1 MKNILKLLQ
10 TGFLLTIFSIVLAPL
25 QLPAA
30 ESQQSFLPLNA
41 VPSWVETGW
50 MEYRNLYGTGRFDEA
65 EEVRRRVRTKGMR
78 KGIHRFDLLSA
89 TLIEEGEKALLEG
102 DKETALKL
110 GLEAELWSPKNPNPA
125 FFIARVLFYE
135 SPFFPFKSIGY
146 YFSGLSLA
154 LNDFWF
160 SFYFLGR
167 LGLLLVGGLAGSAI
181 FYVVFL
187 VFRYHSLLVH
197 NLQEKQILN
206 LPAAWMGVGVLP
218 LFPLAFGAGLGYSFL
233 ILIGMLWFYMK
244 MNERIVSGIFIA
256 MLGLI
261 PLWGGP
267 VVSWLEA
274 VKSSELLLLGD
285 MTSGRASLPGSSLVV
300 KEEGNYKNDSLVL
313 FALALEEKRAGHY
326 RKALELYH
334 RSVQI
339 QPDQPIIHN
348 NIGNVHFLMGQF
360 DQSIK
365 AYERAQVIDSQ
376 NVASLYNLSIVY
388 RELFRFEEAQLQYN
402 KAQEINLKL
411 TQSYA
416 KRGGAVIDTVFT
428 NKLLWKRLFE
438 SDRRGEEYSERFFGG
453 LFSPLT
459 YKSFPLVLAGFPTVM
474 ALLWFIFSAR
484 YVASHCSLCAKP
496 ICYRCQRRRFDLRI
510 CHNCWTTSKNIQ
522 RKSDLRQIR
531 IMGTR
536 NYRIGRLLS
545 MIFPGSGQLFLGR
558 MFTGT
563 IYLSVFMGILFGL
576 LFQSTM
582 LLVPGE
588 YWTFLGAGSGLG
600 IFVCLP
606 VVYILSFRNIE
617 KIAFR

>member
-1 MKNILKLLQ
+1 MKNILKLLK

-30 ESQQSFLPLNA
+30 ESQQSILSLNSL
-41 VPSWVETGW
+41 PSWVETGW
-50 MEYRNLYGTGRFDEA
+50 MEYRNLYATGRFDKA
-65 EEVRRRVRTKGMR
+65 EEVRRRVRTEGLR
-78 KGIHRFDLLSA
+78 RGIQRFDLFSA
-89 TLIEEGEKALLEG
+89 TLIEEGEKALSEG

-125 FFIARVLFYE
+125 FFIARILFYE
-135 SPFFPFKSIGY
+135 NPFLPIKSIGY

-154 LNDFWF
+154 LVDFWF

-167 LGLLLVGGLAGSAI
+167 LGLLWVGGLAGGSI
-181 FYVVFL
+181 FFVVFL
-187 VFRYHSLLVH
+187 IFRYLSLLVH

-206 LPAAWMGVGVLP
+206 LSAAWIGVGILP
-218 LFPLAFGAGLGYSFL
+218 LFPLALGAGLGYTWL

-244 MNERIVSGIFIA
+244 MNERIVSGIFIV
-256 MLGLI
+256 MLGLT

-274 VKSSELLLLGD
+274 VKSSELVLLGD
-285 MTSGRASLPGSSLVV
+285 ISSGRASLPGSSRVV
-300 KEEGNYKNDSLVL
+300 KEEGNYENDSFVL

-326 RKALELYH
+326 PKALELYQ

-339 QPDQPIIHN
+339 EPDQSIIHN
-348 NIGNVHFLMGQF
+348 NIGNLHFLMGDF
-360 DQSIK
+360 GRSIK

-376 NVASLYNLSIVY
+376 NAASFYNLSIVY
-388 RELFRFEEAQLQYN
+388 RELLRFEEAQHQYN
-402 KAQEINLKL
+402 KAQEIDLKL

-416 KRGGAVIDTVFT
+416 ERGGVVVDTVFP
-428 NKLLWKRLFE
+428 NKLLWKRVFE
-438 SDRRGEEYSERFFGG
+438 ANGRGEEYSERFFGG
-453 LFSPLT
+453 LFSPLP
-459 YKSFPLVLAGFPTVM
+459 YSSFPLVLAGFPTVM

-496 ICYRCQRRRFDLRI
+496 ICYRCQRRRFDLRT
-510 CHNCWTTSKNIQ
+510 CHDCWTTSKNIQ
-522 RKSDLRQIR
+522 RKSDLRQIL

-545 MIFPGSGQLFLGR
+545 MFIPGSGQLLLGR

-563 IYLSVFMGILFGL
+563 IYVSVFMGILFGL
-576 LFQSTM
+576 LFQNA
-582 LLVPGE
+582 LLLAPGE
-588 YWTFLGAGSGLG
+588 HWTFLGAGTGLG
-600 IFVCLP
+600 ILICLA
-606 VVYILSFRNIE
+606 VIYTISFRNIE
-617 KIAFR
+617 KISFK